1 VLKSTHDVAY
11 WDAATRGFDFSD
23 ANRVPPALFN
33 RVLWRGLMGDRPYP
47 VLHSAY
53 KPAAKAGPDDDDDD
67 DDK

>member
-1 VLKSTHDVAY
+1 MKSTHDVAY

-47 VLHSAY
+47 RLAFDRYH
-53 KPAAKAGPDDDDDD
+53 KADKDD
-67 DDK
+67 